1 MIIYF
6 TNHTTLREVLYLIIF
21 KIKTSLY
28 VYFCRLPGWCRWMKT
43 GKDSRNI
50 SNLPPPPPVRN
61 RRSLGKMERYNSERI
76 VWSCLQNRVEKNGKE
91 NLQGNIL

>member
-28 VYFCRLPGWCRWMKT
+28 VYFYQLPGWYRCMKT
-43 GKDSRNI
+43 GKKSRKI
-50 SNLPPPPPVRN
+50 SSPHSQETGGPFERWKDAIQRGLPGVA
-61 RRSLGKMERYNSERI
+61 S
-76 VWSCLQNRVEKNGKE
+76 RVE
-91 NLQGNIL
+91 

>member
-28 VYFCRLPGWCRWMKT
+28 VCFCQLPGWCRWMKA
-43 GKDSRNI
+43 GKESR
-50 SNLPPPPPVRN
+50 ST
-61 RRSLGKMERYNSERI
+61 SKGGKKKK
-76 VWSCLQNRVEKNGKE
+76 EKN
-91 NLQGNIL
+91 L

>member
-28 VYFCRLPGWCRWMKT
+28 VYFCRLPGCCRWMKT
-43 GKDSRNI
+43 GKESRNI
-50 SNLPPPPPVRN
+50 SKSPPHPNKKEEVPLKDGKIQFRGDW
-61 RRSLGKMERYNSERI
+61 LG
-76 VWSCLQNRVEKNGKE
+76 LTPEKNRKE
-91 NLQGNIL
+91 ILQ

>member
-43 GKDSRNI
+43 GIDSRNI
-50 SNLPPPPPVRN
+50 SNLPPPAPRKKQEVP
-61 RRSLGKMERYNSERI
+61 LKDGKIQFRED
-76 VWSCLQNRVEKNGKE
+76 
-91 NLQGNIL
+91 